1 MDKMCKVYVSQV
13 KAILPVWGK
22 REKDFVRKLHDSLYD
37 YCEDNDINSIED
49 LYKGFGTPQEI
60 VFEYISLMEPNEISK
75 RINTA
80 KYIKILAISLISL
93 ALVATTIFGIYI
105 LAEYRAFS
113 RQEGVVV
120 EYTISNSLN

>member
-22 REKDFVRKLHDSLYD
+22 KEKDFVRKLHDNLYD
-37 YCEDNDINSIED
+37 YCEDNNINSIED

-80 KYIKILAISLISL
+80 KYIKILAISVITLTLL
-93 ALVATTIFGIYI
+93 ATMFLGCYAYCAHQTKVNFEKFTVEQVI
-105 LAEYRAFS
+105 EY
-113 RQEGVVV
+113 
-120 EYTISNSLN
+120 N

>member
-1 MDKMCKVYVSQV
+1 MDKICRVYVSQV

-22 REKDFVRKLHDSLYD
+22 KEKDFVRKLHDSLYD
-37 YCEDNDINSIED
+37 YCEDNNINSIED

-93 ALVATTIFGIYI
+93 ALVATSVFALYIYSEYQSFKNEELVTIEQTI
-105 LAEYRAFS
+105 EY
-113 RQEGVVV
+113 
-120 EYTISNSLN
+120 N